1 MSSTDGWLRDQG
13 EAGIELAKFFNNKSA
28 SLEETGFHQAKTIMF
43 NRLTNKLGAI
53 FEMDVT
59 KIKSLGRPLVEEA
72 LSLAEDERI
81 TFWS

>member
-1 MSSTDGWLRDQG
+1 MVGFGDQG

-59 KIKSLGRPLVEEA
+59 ENEKAGTTLLLKKLLV
-72 LSLAEDERI
+72 
-81 TFWS
+81 